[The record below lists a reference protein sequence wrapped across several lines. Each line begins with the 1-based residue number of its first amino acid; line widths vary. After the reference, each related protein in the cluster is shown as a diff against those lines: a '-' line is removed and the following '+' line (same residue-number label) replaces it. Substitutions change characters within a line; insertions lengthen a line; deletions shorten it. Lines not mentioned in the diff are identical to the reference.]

1 MQTKPAFLRGN
12 IEGASS
18 LVSAWLR
25 GLESTEEQIAKW
37 TDGLTQEGLWWEGAP
52 GTNTIGGLIN
62 HIGITNQRLMSFAR
76 GTALRPELE
85 KTAPEQLA
93 PSGEN
98 LNQIMDRFKAA
109 QAEVKE
115 ALMNLRA
122 EDLETLRE
130 RLGNHVPAVHLIHKL
145 VEHSHEHLGQ
155 VITLRKLW
163 NARQS

>member
-25 GLESTEEQIAKW
+25 GLESTEEQIGKW
-37 TDGLTQEGLWWEGAP
+37 TEGLSQEGLWWEAAA

-62 HIGITNQRLMSFAR
+62 HIGITNQRLVSFAR
-76 GTALRPELE
+76 GIPLRPELE
-85 KTAPEQLA
+85 KTAPQQLA
-93 PSGEN
+93 PSAQSLGQVMEG
-98 LNQIMDRFKAA
+98 FKAA

-115 ALMNLRA
+115 ALMALKA

-130 RLGNHVPAVHLIHKL
+130 RMGSHVPAVHLLHKL
-145 VEHSHEHLGQ
+145 VEHSHEHVGQ
-155 VITLRKLW
+155 IITLRKLW
-163 NARQS
+163 NARQ